1 MKRELLEAAY
11 RLETASS
18 LEKSWQVM
26 VDAMA
31 SQKINRM
38 FYIIRDDGLVANWF
52 VLSNL
57 PNEWPKFET
66 NDPAFREPFV
76 SYCCATF
83 QPTKLGVEFLDL
95 HQSYID
101 DYTRAYVATITEFDW
116 RSGLGIPCRL
126 VGSGRHGGFLMGNN
140 MNRHDFERSII
151 PLSNELQ
158 TFCLIAHRK
167 FEGFRLR
174 DRHAPLRRP
183 LSAREFQ
190 VLDLLSKGLRPK
202 AIAGHLKLSEAS
214 IRLYIKNAR
223 LKLGVA
229 TNEEALMHFFEEK
242 HNSAPT

>member
-116 RSGLGIPCRL
+116 RSGLGIPCCL